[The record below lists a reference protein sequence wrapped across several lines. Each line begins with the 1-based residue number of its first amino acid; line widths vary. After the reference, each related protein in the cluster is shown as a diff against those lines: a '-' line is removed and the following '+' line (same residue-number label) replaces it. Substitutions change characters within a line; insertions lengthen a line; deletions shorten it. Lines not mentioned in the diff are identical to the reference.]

1 MITENIKSLKEKI
14 IHQAHAVE
22 KMIACGTSILA
33 NREQACWEELLK
45 SEQQVNDRE
54 REIDKMVMQ
63 TLALFQPEAK
73 DLRTVLMILKMN
85 NDLERMGDLAVNIGE
100 SAISL
105 LDQPKV
111 KPLIDLPRMADET
124 TKMVNWSIQSFLT
137 EDVELAKKTCE
148 SDDTVDSLNDQIFR
162 ELITYMVGNA
172 NIIKPAMHLI
182 RIAKNYERIADL
194 STNIAE
200 ETVYISEG
208 KDIKHLKENKKP
220 ILNKY
225 W

>member
-1 MITENIKSLKEKI
+1 MITENIKILKEKI

-22 KMIACGTSILA
+22 KMIACGTSILV
-33 NREQACWEELLK
+33 NRDPGCWEELLK
-45 SEQQVNDRE
+45 NEDQVNLRE
-54 REIDKMVMQ
+54 REIEKLVMQ
-63 TLALFQPEAK
+63 SLARFQPEAK

-124 TKMVNWSIQSFLT
+124 TKMVKFAIQSFLT
-137 EDVELAKKTCE
+137 EDADLARKTCE

-162 ELITYMVGNA
+162 ELVTYMVGNA
-172 NIIKPAMHLI
+172 NLIKPAMHLI
-182 RIAKNYERIADL
+182 RIARNYERIADL
-194 STNIAE
+194 STNVAE
-200 ETVYISEG
+200 QTIYISEG
-208 KDIKHLKENKKP
+208 TDIKHLKDQKKP